1 MSSFN
6 TRLQRGGMVLAG
18 CLALFALIGFFWTP
32 YDPAAMAINERL
44 NAPTA
49 LHPFGTDHFGRDI
62 LSMLMAGAYT
72 TLAVAALA
80 VLIGVVI
87 GVPLGLAG
95 SARKGRMPDE
105 AILRFNDLVFAFPAL
120 LTAILITARFGPG
133 AVNAMIAIGIFNIP
147 VFARI
152 SRAAALP
159 LWQQDFILSAR
170 LAGKGDARIALEHI
184 LPNIVPL
191 LLVQIAIQFSIA
203 ILAEAGLAYIG
214 LGVQPP
220 QPSWGRMLADGQ
232 TMVAIAPHVVYAPG
246 LAIVLSV
253 LSLNTLAEVMKQRF
267 GLMGGR
273 G

>member
-1 MSSFN
+1 M
-6 TRLQRGGMVLAG
+6 LQRGA
-18 CLALFALIGFFWTP
+18 
-32 YDPAAMAINERL
+32 
-44 NAPTA
+44 
-49 LHPFGTDHFGRDI
+49 
-62 LSMLMAGAYT
+62 
-72 TLAVAALA
+72 
-80 VLIGVVI
+80 
-87 GVPLGLAG
+87 
-95 SARKGRMPDE
+95 K
-105 AILRFNDLVFAFPAL
+105 
-120 LTAILITARFGPG
+120 IT
-133 AVNAMIAIGIFNIP
+133 
-147 VFARI
+147 
-152 SRAAALP
+152 LP